1 VKAALGVFVAF
12 HLLATPALAS
22 VSSGTTYARP
32 DAILAQASP
41 SPPPSGSATA
51 SPSPGAAEDQGGIS
65 TGFGLVVAAV
75 LIGGLLLMRNRL
87 LRR

>member
-1 VKAALGVFVAF
+1 MKAALGVLVAV

-22 VSSGTTYARP
+22 VSNGTTHARQ
-32 DAILAQASP
+32 DTILAQASP
-41 SPPPSGSATA
+41 SPPPTESPTA
-51 SPSPGAAEDQGGIS
+51 SPSPGAAEDRGGIS

-75 LIGGLLLMRNRL
+75 LIGGLLVMRNRL